1 MSVNTAWLI
10 SIGVSIAA
18 YIAAPF
24 CGVLHYLYTKEWTV
38 CRATYTED
46 SFMKWWARLF
56 IAAHVAVSCV
66 LVLFFD
72 TRWLIA
78 HVIIAAILTLATISS
93 LKRGETVE
101 EYREGEKAENTYLAG
116 LLYLTALLLVGMVAV
131 MVNGEKAEDAKFT
144 QPVTHYV
151 DADDRKIEGETHA
164 YPISNLRI
172 NPEGTTYRWVE
183 KRSDGTLTTRKV
195 HKGAL
200 DKPMEVAVKD
210 DLPAT
215 DTEARVERRY
225 EYALN
230 PEGIAAGHKE
240 CISPISYEKADVT
253 LYDSCVRNV
262 TVKFVRAETIIH
274 VPAGSAEKAV
284 PVVAE

>member
-1 MSVNTAWLI
+1 MDTNTAWLVATI
-10 SIGVSIAA
+10 VSIAA
-18 YIAAPF
+18 YILIPLIAVTAI
-24 CGVLHYLYTKEWTV
+24 VTKGWEVSRT
-38 CRATYTED
+38 TYVANL
-46 SFMKWWARLF
+46 SLRRWARLF
-56 IAAHVAVSCV
+56 IAAHVVVSCV
-66 LVLFFD
+66 LVVFFGAH
-72 TRWLIA
+72 WLIP
-78 HVIIAAILTLATISS
+78 HVIIAAILTTVVVTLTRDNTETG
-93 LKRGETVE
+93 RGEETQ
-101 EYREGEKAENTYLAG
+101 KAENTYLTG
-116 LLYLTALLLVGMVAV
+116 LIYLVALLLVGVATS
-131 MVNGEKAEDAKFT
+131 MVNGAKAEDAKFT

-151 DADDRKIEGETHA
+151 DADNRKMEDGTHT

-195 HKGAL
+195 HKGSL
-200 DKPMEVAVKD
+200 DAPMEVAVKD

-230 PEGIAAGHKE
+230 PEGIAAGHEE
-240 CISPISYEKADVT
+240 CISPIRYEKADVAP
-253 LYDSCVRNV
+253 YGSCARNV

-274 VPAGSAEKAV
+274 IPAGSAEKAV

>member
-1 MSVNTAWLI
+1 MNVNTAWLI
-10 SIGVSIAA
+10 ATVVSIAT
-18 YIAAPF
+18 YIIAPF
-24 CGVLHYLYTKEWTV
+24 VACFIIYTKEWTV
-38 CRATYTED
+38 YRATYTGT
-46 SFMKWWARLF
+46 SFIKWWARLF
-56 IAAHVAVSCV
+56 IAAHVAVSCA
-66 LVLFFD
+66 LILFFD
-72 TRWLIA
+72 ARWLIA
-78 HVIIAAILTLATISS
+78 HVIIAAILTLAAIGS
-93 LKRGETVE
+93 LKRGETAE

-116 LLYLTALLLVGMVAV
+116 LLYLTALLLVGMVAA

-151 DADDRKIEGETHA
+151 DADNRKMEGETHA

-183 KRSDGTLTTRKV
+183 KRSDGTLATRKV
-195 HKGAL
+195 YKGSL
-200 DKPMEVAVKD
+200 NEPVEVTVKD

-215 DTEARVERRY
+215 DMEARVERRY

-230 PEGIAAGHKE
+230 PEEIAAGHKE
-240 CISPISYEKADVT
+240 CISPISYEKADVA
-253 LYDSCVRNV
+253 LYGSCARNV

-274 VPAGSAEKAV
+274 IPAGSAEKAV